1 MECLGIPIDHRLR
14 RLIREA
20 RPTDTNGGDS
30 DHLRILQ
37 EFGTSLKSGGDD
49 YLNTFDLSFGIEMAR
64 PESKGG
70 VVVVLLQPHSTQN
83 NSDGFLAGRRR
94 CPTINAVSEL
104 ISVVSNGRLGFDD
117 ISVFDAIPFLD
128 ENVTEKDSQDII
140 DEAQSVFANMIKA
153 KQPKVVISC
162 FKTNTSNAILK
173 CLRCRRIGY
182 CFEFDPPGSKQ
193 LVHSGLSLIRV
204 NAFHPSYAI
213 NRNPQFSCFKR
224 LLVLE
229 FTKAF
234 ALWQQNWVDEKW
246 MSLLRDECSKQ
257 AKELSKGIFS
267 ASRYLKNYS
276 DNFFILAQDNH
287 GHLNEHYINERWT
300 NLLVALEAGIMDCFF
315 HESGSS
321 LAEIAESCWHRLVDS
336 KITWIC
342 CDIAWSLNKQQTSV
356 LKPRQLCHYLKCWCQ
371 KSWPEANLQRNSTGC
386 IGYYD
391 HSALLLLKSKETQPR
406 ARKLE
411 NIFYTFLRDM
421 NLSYS
426 RSGKTTFCKIG
437 ALADAF
443 RRFAA
448 AFENI
453 LEETQEA
460 ISQRDHELCNKM
472 NSLGLDR

>member
-1 MECLGIPIDHRLR
+1 MG
-14 RLIREA
+14 
-20 RPTDTNGGDS
+20 
-30 DHLRILQ
+30 LRINRRHD
-37 EFGTSLKSGGDD
+37 GCH
-49 YLNTFDLSFGIEMAR
+49 
-64 PESKGG
+64 G
-70 VVVVLLQPHSTQN
+70 VVSHQSAITSDCFACFGHLYYSSLFLSLSGLSRLNFGFVLLQPHSTQN

-117 ISVFDAIPFLD
+117 ISVFDAVPFLD

-140 DEAQSVFANMIKA
+140 DEAQDVFANMIKA

-193 LVHSGLSLIRV
+193 LAHSGLSLIRV

-246 MSLLRDECSKQ
+246 MSLLRHECSKQ

-276 DNFFILAQDNH
+276 DNF
-287 GHLNEHYINERWT
+287 
-300 NLLVALEAGIMDCFF
+300 
-315 HESGSS
+315 
-321 LAEIAESCWHRLVDS
+321 
-336 KITWIC
+336 
-342 CDIAWSLNKQQTSV
+342 
-356 LKPRQLCHYLKCWCQ
+356 
-371 KSWPEANLQRNSTGC
+371 
-386 IGYYD
+386 
-391 HSALLLLKSKETQPR
+391 
-406 ARKLE
+406 
-411 NIFYTFLRDM
+411 
-421 NLSYS
+421 LS
-426 RSGKTTFCKIG
+426 
-437 ALADAF
+437 
-443 RRFAA
+443 
-448 AFENI
+448 
-453 LEETQEA
+453 
-460 ISQRDHELCNKM
+460 
-472 NSLGLDR
+472 